1 MLSDGVSGGLY
12 RVQPWLAL
20 IPGIALASLM
30 LSFQLLGDGLRDAL
44 ATKSAA

>member
-1 MLSDGVSGGLY
+1 MLSDGVSDGLY

-44 ATKSAA
+44 ATKSAG